1 MKQREAALSY
11 FKAVLG
17 REATQDELSLL
28 DATSAIPAP
37 SGPFFRS
44 STTPLLELIVEV
56 VRAARDEGRNQGDRS
71 GGQDGDAR

>member
-1 MKQREAALSY
+1 MGVKQREAALSY

-28 DATSAIPAP
+28 DATSAIPP
-37 SGPFFRS
+37 PRSGPFFRS

-71 GGQDGDAR
+71 GG